1 MGRKSIIGPELQL
14 LSSRIMS
21 AMNHGTGVQVH
32 RQEVPLVAA
41 LASLAMDTATQDEI
55 INRITELE
63 ARSDEQERTD

>member
-1 MGRKSIIGPELQL
+1 
-14 LSSRIMS
+14 MS